1 MIKPSSLAAFAEQ
14 KLDALRDAALDR
26 HLHPTARGAG
36 MTARRHGQDLISFSD
51 NDYLG
56 LSTDP
61 RLIEAAVDATR
72 RYGAGAGASRLVSGD
87 HPLYARLEARLAAF
101 KGTEDAVVFGSGYL
115 ANIGSVPV
123 FVGREDLIVIDE
135 WAHACLHSGAR
146 LAQSRCLRFPHN
158 DMHSLDHLLATHR
171 RDHRHALIITDG
183 VFSMDGDQA
192 PLAELTALAQKHQ
205 GWLMVD
211 DAHGVGVLGKGRGT
225 PAQQNQ
231 QPDLLIGTLSKALGS
246 YGGYVAAD
254 RPVIELI
261 RNRARSL
268 IYTTGLPPAAIGAAL
283 AALDIMEN
291 DPDLCAKPLMAAQYF
306 CQALGLPE
314 PQSAVVPLILG
325 SAEKALAAQAKLL
338 ARGYLVVA
346 IRPPTV
352 PDGTARLRFS
362 FSASHRQRDI
372 DGLIAALQDTGIIS

>member
-1 MIKPSSLAAFAEQ
+1 
-14 KLDALRDAALDR
+14 
-26 HLHPTARGAG
+26 
-36 MTARRHGQDLISFSD
+36 
-51 NDYLG
+51 
-56 LSTDP
+56 
-61 RLIEAAVDATR
+61 
-72 RYGAGAGASRLVSGD
+72 
-87 HPLYARLEARLAAF
+87 
-101 KGTEDAVVFGSGYL
+101 
-115 ANIGSVPV
+115 
-123 FVGREDLIVIDE
+123 
-135 WAHACLHSGAR
+135 
-146 LAQSRCLRFPHN
+146 
-158 DMHSLDHLLATHR
+158 
-171 RDHRHALIITDG
+171 
-183 VFSMDGDQA
+183 
-192 PLAELTALAQKHQ
+192 
-205 GWLMVD
+205 MVD